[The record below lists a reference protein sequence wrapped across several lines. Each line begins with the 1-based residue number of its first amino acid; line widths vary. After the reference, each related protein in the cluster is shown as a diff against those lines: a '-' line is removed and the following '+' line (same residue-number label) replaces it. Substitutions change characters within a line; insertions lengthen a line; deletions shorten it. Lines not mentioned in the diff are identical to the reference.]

1 MSLSGAF
8 EGQRL
13 NDYEK
18 SFVLKMQRVMRAG
31 VGFEAL
37 AREALVGKFGGA
49 TEVLLRDLST
59 QALDDPELFV
69 KELAKIFGRGAMGVY
84 EPIVRY
90 VDMGLY
96 SQAPNSPVLSLLR
109 QLGPSMS
116 GGTVAGGVPLHEHRI
131 KDEDGNYS
139 DNAN

>member
-1 MSLSGAF
+1 M
-8 EGQRL
+8 

-18 SFVLKMQRVMRAG
+18 SFVLKMQRIRGAG
-31 VGFEAL
+31 IDFEAL

-49 TEVLLRDLST
+49 TEVLLRDLSPD
-59 QALDDPELFV
+59 ALSNPDQFV
-69 KELAKIFGRGAMGVY
+69 KELSRIFGRGAMGVY

-96 SQAPNSPVLSLLR
+96 STGGDSPVLALLR
-109 QLGPSMS
+109 QLGSPT
-116 GGTVAGGVPLHEHRI
+116 GGLTQGGMPLHDHRV
-131 KDEDGNYS
+131 KDEEGNYS

>member
-1 MSLSGAF
+1 
-8 EGQRL
+8 L
-13 NDYEK
+13 NDNEK
-18 SFVLKMQRVMRAG
+18 SFVLKMQRVVRAG

-49 TEVLLRDLST
+49 TEVLLRDLSP
-59 QALDDPELFV
+59 QALDEPELFV
-69 KELAKIFGRGAMGVY
+69 KELARIFGRGAKGVY

-96 SQAPNSPVLSLLR
+96 SKASDSPVLALLR
-109 QLGPSMS
+109 QLGPSLG
-116 GGTVAGGVPLHEHRI
+116 GGTVADGVPLHEHRI
-131 KDEDGNYS
+131 KDEDGNYP

>member
-1 MSLSGAF
+1 M
-8 EGQRL
+8 

-18 SFVLKMQRVMRAG
+18 SFILKMRRLRGAG
-31 VGFEAL
+31 IDFEEL

-49 TEVLLRDLST
+49 TEVLLRDLSPE
-59 QALDDPELFV
+59 ALLNPDLFV
-69 KELAKIFGRGAMGVY
+69 RELSRIFGRGAMGVY

-96 SQAPNSPVLSLLR
+96 SRGGDTPVLSLLR
-109 QLGPSMS
+109 QLGPSL
-116 GGTVAGGVPLHEHRI
+116 GGADQGGVPLHDHRI

-139 DNAN
+139 DDAN